1 MKMFKKLQ
9 ILLLACILVPILNF
23 AQINQTLLT
32 IGGAGDDVANG
43 MDIDPSGNWYLTG
56 SFMGQNV
63 DFDPG
68 PLPAFMTAVGKL
80 DIWIAKYNSLGK
92 YLWVKAIGNLD
103 KEYANKTCYDSKDNW
118 MVTGGFLGS
127 PAIDFDASQALEIVF
142 NPGNEC
148 GFVMIYNSIG
158 NYVNAWVIGGDT
170 KAEVMDVACDNSGN
184 VYVTGFVSGKNIN
197 FVENGSLNAVA
208 KGSKDFFIAKYD
220 SNGNL
225 KWQRMI
231 GKSGS
236 ECKGMGINVT
246 GSGEIVVTGYFTGN
260 GVDFNP
266 GGTPTSLSS
275 AGDKDAFLA
284 KYNTS
289 GVNIL
294 AMALGGSAE
303 DIGRSAIHLPNSA
316 IAVTGEFQSISLN
329 LDPLGS
335 SKIVSTKG
343 DRDVFIA
350 KYNSTG
356 KMAWGDSFGGT
367 SNDSP
372 SEIAE
377 DVNGDIFFTGGFN
390 SSKIDF
396 GGRSISTNGNEDVLM
411 GAYTKAGTFK
421 WASNIGSSKDDRGNS
436 LDFDATGSLVLCGSF
451 SGSDM
456 NFNPAGTPNIIASNG
471 SKDWFAGSY
480 NQLPTGISTPG
491 MIEAEISFYPNPV
504 SDYIQLGFGDNMKNN
519 TDVQLRV
526 YDLTGRLVFQSVGDR
541 VKLESDLQSFIP
553 AMSKGF
559 YNLEFISKEYRTV
572 KKLVKQ

>member
-1 MKMFKKLQ
+1 MLKKLQ
-9 ILLLACILVPILNF
+9 ILLLTCILTPVLNF

-32 IGGAGDDVANG
+32 IGGSQNEMARG
-43 MDIDPSGNWYLTG
+43 IDLDASGNMYLTG
-56 SFMGQNV
+56 YFMGQNV

-68 PLPAFMTAVGKL
+68 ALPAFMSAVGKK
-80 DIWIAKYNSLGK
+80 DIWIAKYTVVGK
-92 YLWVKAIGNLD
+92 YKWVKAIGNLD
-103 KEYANKTCYDSKDNW
+103 EEYANKTCFDNGNKR
-118 MVTGGFLGS
+118 MITGGLLGS

-142 NPGNEC
+142 NPGSEC
-148 GFVMIYNSIG
+148 GFVLIYDDNG
-158 NYVNAWVIGGDT
+158 NYVNAWVIGGDS
-170 KAEVMDVACDNSGN
+170 KAEVKDVACDNSGN
-184 VYVTGFVSGKNIN
+184 IYVTGFVSGKKIN

-236 ECKGMGINVT
+236 ECEGMGINVT
-246 GSGEIVVTGYFTGN
+246 GSGEIVVTGYFTGS

-289 GVNIL
+289 GVNIMAL
-294 AMALGGSAE
+294 ALGGSVE

-316 IAVTGEFQSISLN
+316 IAVAGEFQSTNLN
-329 LDPLGS
+329 LDPLGG

-356 KMAWGDSFGGT
+356 KMAWGDSFGGS

-372 SEIAE
+372 GEIAE
-377 DVNGDIFFTGGFN
+377 DVNGDIFFTGGF
-390 SSKIDF
+390 SSSNIDF

-411 GAYTKAGTFK
+411 GAYLKSGIFK
-421 WASNIGSSKDDRGNS
+421 WASNIGSSKSDRGYG
-436 LDFDATGSLVLCGSF
+436 LVMDATGNMIFCGSF

-456 NFNPAGTPNIIASNG
+456 NFNPAGTPNVIASNG
-471 SKDWFAGSY
+471 GMDWFAGSY
-480 NQLPTGISTPG
+480 NQLPTGISSPG
-491 MIEAEISFYPNPV
+491 MIEAEVSFFPNPV
-504 SDYIQLGFGDNMKNN
+504 SNNIQLSFGDNMINN

-541 VKLESDLQSFIP
+541 VQLESDLQTFITS
-553 AMSKGF
+553 MSNGF
-559 YNLEFISKEYRTV
+559 YNLEFIANEYRTV